1 MFYRFTVLILC
12 LLVYRFDIKCDSNT
26 LCHENFKKSKHG
38 NVDVR
43 NEVRATQ
50 GLRLALALGH
60 HGMSP
65 LHGGVAGTCFY
76 VRDSTRSN
84 SHKIMA

>member
-1 MFYRFTVLILC
+1 M
-12 LLVYRFDIKCDSNT
+12 
-26 LCHENFKKSKHG
+26 G
-38 NVDVR
+38 VR
-43 NEVRATQ
+43 NEVGVTQ

-65 LHGGVAGTCFY
+65 LHGGMAGTCFR

-84 SHKIMA
+84 AYKIMV